1 LRYPQ
6 LCWLV
11 KVLSFCGLD
20 GRALTRFVPL
30 SPGCLYKEAKMAV
43 NPIPEG
49 YHSVTPYLI
58 VKGAAKAIDYY
69 KRVFGATEIM
79 RMPGPNGTVGHA
91 EIKVGD
97 SVIMLADEQQGNFR
111 SPEGLGGS
119 PVSLMVYV
127 EDVDSTF
134 KQAISNGAKETRAV
148 QDQFYGDRSGNLVD
162 PFGHV
167 WTVAT
172 HKEDVSEEEMKRR
185 MSAMKQT
192 A

>member
-1 LRYPQ
+1 
-6 LCWLV
+6 
-11 KVLSFCGLD
+11 
-20 GRALTRFVPL
+20 
-30 SPGCLYKEAKMAV
+30 MAV
-43 NPIPEG
+43 KPIPEG

-69 KRVFGATEIM
+69 KKVFGATEIM
-79 RMPGPNGTVGHA
+79 RIPAPNGGVMHA
-91 EIKVGD
+91 EIKIGD
-97 SVIMLADEQQGNFR
+97 SVIMLADEQQGNNR
-111 SPEGLGGS
+111 SPESFGGS

-127 EDVDSTF
+127 EDVDKTF
-134 KQAISNGAKETRAV
+134 KQAVSSGAKEVRAV

-172 HKEDVSEEEMKRR
+172 HKEDVSEAEMQRR
-185 MSAMKQT
+185 MSALQKT